1 MKAIVLHEYGG
12 PDKLKYEDAPDPVA
26 GEGEVL
32 VRLSATSVNPVDF
45 KMRSGAAASRFPIE
59 FPGIL
64 GRDIAGI
71 VRAVGTGVS
80 GFAPGDKVIA
90 LGSKSYAE
98 LAVVKATD
106 LAHLPDGMDIVK
118 AAALPLVM
126 LTGEQLI
133 SRGTKIQRG
142 QTVLVTG
149 AVGSVGRTAVFVAK
163 KAGAVVI
170 AGVRKSQLDEAAK
183 LGAQEVLALDDD
195 AAMARLGFIDAVADT
210 VNHATAEML
219 IGKVKQGRRR
229 TQRCIRRCG
238 LNRLCVCPTRRCY
251 GCWRRMSRLD
261 AWRFPSAACCRSKR
275 RATHRQPPRR
285 VLTARFCCLPDQAT
299 GGGRYRGRGL
309 RLADGPTA
317 APRRGRTYP
326 RPPGRERQNVQG
338 LRRWRRLAVPIH

>member
-219 IGKVKQGRRR
+219 IGKVKQGGVFASVLGPPANAKMHPTVRVESVV
-229 TQRCIRRCG
+229 
-238 LNRLCVCPTRRCY
+238 CVPDAAMLRVLAKDVAA
-251 GCWRRMSRLD
+251 GRLD
-261 AWRFPSAACCRSKR
+261 IPISRMLPLEEAGDAQAAAEKG
-275 RATHRQPPRR
+275 ANGKILL
-285 VLTARFCCLPDQAT
+285 LT
-299 GGGRYRGRGL
+299 
-309 RLADGPTA
+309 
-317 APRRGRTYP
+317 
-326 RPPGRERQNVQG
+326 
-338 LRRWRRLAVPIH
+338 